1 MLSASITQI
10 LAMAF
15 VVRAQQQ
22 FVISELFTS
31 SDCSGDPENAVI
43 AYEPVGVC
51 FGQDFDGDAIPNS
64 IATLE
69 LQEEFVL
76 HRYYSHLHEHT
87 NRFKYACCAT
97 TTAEVSRQERGDFF
111 RCDNSSD
118 LPGFWIQ
125 KRLVTLDSWWLD
137 IYKMKN
143 CTFSFSTT
151 LWPLD
156 LCQMHSLEQSVM
168 HSCNGSGITVS
179 TYETPNCTGSAAQT
193 IYPAVTS
200 GPCDDGSTYTTMV
213 PRAACLPSTSLT
225 PPVQGLHSVQGLCPS
240 NASNAS
246 NASDA
251 SDAAMTNR
259 TNSPRVITSASHPS
273 PSLGFTAAAVLARV
287 VSLLHF

>member
-1 MLSASITQI
+1 MLSPSIIQI
-10 LAMAF
+10 VAMALA
-15 VVRAQQQ
+15 VRAQQQ
-22 FVISELFTS
+22 FVVSQLFTS

-43 AYEPVGVC
+43 AFEPVGVC
-51 FGQDFDGDAIPNS
+51 FGEDWDGDSIPDGRRS
-64 IATLE
+64 TLE

-76 HRYYSHLHEHT
+76 HRYYSRPQEH
-87 NRFKYACCAT
+87 YDCCAT
-97 TTAEVSRQERGDFF
+97 TTIEVSRQERGEFF
-111 RCDNSSD
+111 RCHNSSD

-156 LCQMHSLEQSVM
+156 LCQMHSLEQSIM
-168 HSCNGSGITVS
+168 HSCNGSGITINH
-179 TYETPNCTGSAAQT
+179 YETPNCTGSAAQT
-193 IYPAVTS
+193 IYYPAVTS
-200 GPCDDGSTYTTMV
+200 GPCDDGPAAMV

-225 PPVQGLHSVQGLCPS
+225 PPVQGLHSAQGLCPS
-240 NASNAS
+240 NTS

-251 SDAAMTNR
+251 SDANR
-259 TNSPRVITSASHPS
+259 TTSPRGITATALQALPT
-273 PSLGFTAAAVLARV
+273 GFAAAVLALVV